1 MKLWRKKTDSNM
13 LVVQER
19 EHILSQKT
27 DFFIRESY
35 NTLRSNVT
43 FSLTGKGC
51 KTVAVTS
58 TNPGEGKSIT
68 ALNLAIA
75 YAEIN
80 KRVLLIDCDLRKPK
94 IHRLLEIIPSPGLS
108 NILINQNAPEQTIQ
122 KIDQFNIDVI
132 TSGDIPPNST
142 QLLESEQL
150 EELLDYANDKYDYV
164 ILDTPPI
171 NVVIDACI
179 LAKYTSGIIY
189 IIKQD
194 FAKKDSIINA
204 VKQLEFSQ
212 GRIIGFVLNDIV
224 DKGLLNFAYNS
235 KYGKGRYYKNRYKY
249 YKYEYRSRNNAT
261 ENADQTNDNSAIKKG
276 NTKAKNQEGKK

>member
-122 KIDQFNIDVI
+122 RIEQFNIDVI

-204 VKQLEFSQ
+204 V
-212 GRIIGFVLNDIV
+212 
-224 DKGLLNFAYNS
+224 
-235 KYGKGRYYKNRYKY
+235 
-249 YKYEYRSRNNAT
+249 
-261 ENADQTNDNSAIKKG
+261 
-276 NTKAKNQEGKK
+276 

>member
-1 MKLWRKKTDSNM
+1 MKLWHKKTDSNM

-94 IHRLLEIIPSPGLS
+94 IRRLLEIIPSPGLS

-122 KIDQFNIDVI
+122 RIEQFNIDVI

-235 KYGKGRYYKNRYKY
+235 KYGKGR
-249 YKYEYRSRNNAT
+249 
-261 ENADQTNDNSAIKKG
+261 
-276 NTKAKNQEGKK
+276 